1 MKSNVQLSQ
10 AQLTFLYLGF
20 GLVYISGLFVPLMQ
34 NDSAQHAS
42 MAMKMVLNDDFL
54 NIYKGELPYLDK
66 PHMHFWLAALSMKL
80 FGISEIAYR
89 IPALLC
95 LLLGAYSTKKLAE
108 LLYSAPQVGH
118 WAALIFLAAQGI
130 ILSAHDVRT
139 DAVLTGFVVFSIWQF
154 LVAIRSQT
162 LSAYL
167 WAGFGAAIAF
177 SSKGLMTLVII
188 SFCVFAYLLYSR
200 EWRRFFTVKLIFG
213 ALAFFIGLSP
223 ILYAYYHQFG
233 REGIE
238 FILLGQSVSRMTGDG
253 FAPNNSDYIF
263 FFHTLL
269 WVFLPFSLAFYFG
282 VFERTREMIKE
293 KFRKKEGVE
302 FLTLGGFWLVMLV
315 FSFSKFKLPHYLNG
329 LIPILA
335 IFTASYLSRLSLNFK
350 DNRIRILWSV
360 QLVVIFFSILLVSW
374 LSIEFTGIENTFLW
388 ILGAILFAILLF
400 RIFSIEPL
408 FGKYL
413 FCSLFFAIALNVYLN
428 GQFYPVLTKYQGSY
442 ALAKYVNQSEHD
454 SRKVYMLEGSEY
466 WAFDFYTKQNTKR
479 IASKELRSGDLLLID
494 AKSLEEFNRPYEVLK
509 TENDYRITRLNLKFL
524 SSKTRAQKLSKMY
537 LLRIL

>member
-1 MKSNVQLSQ
+1 MNSNVQLSQ
-10 AQLTFLYLGF
+10 AQLTILYLGF
-20 GLVYISGLFVPLMQ
+20 ALVYILGLFVPLMQ

-42 MAMKMVLNDDFL
+42 MAMKMVLNGDYL

-66 PHMHFWLAALSMKL
+66 PHMHFWLAAASMKL

-95 LLLGAYSTKKLAE
+95 LVLGAYSSKKLAE
-108 LLYSAPQVGH
+108 LLYSSPQVGH
-118 WAALIFLAAQGI
+118 WAALIFLSAQGI

-154 LVAIRSQT
+154 VVAIRSQT
-162 LSAYL
+162 LSSYL
-167 WAGFGAAIAF
+167 LAGFGAAIAF

-200 EWRRFFTVKLIFG
+200 EWKRFFTPKLIIA
-213 ALAFFIGLSP
+213 ALAFFLGLSP

-269 WVFLPFSLAFYFG
+269 WVFLPFSLALYFG
-282 VFERTREMIKE
+282 VFERTKEMIKE
-293 KFRKKEGVE
+293 KFRKKGGVE
-302 FLTLGGFWLVMLV
+302 FLTLGGFWLVMFV

-335 IFTASYLSRLSLNFK
+335 ILTASYLSQLSLTSK
-350 DNRIRILWSV
+350 DRKIRILWSI
-360 QLVVIFFSILLVSW
+360 QLVVIFSSILLVSW
-374 LSIEFTGIENTFLW
+374 LSIEFTGIENTVLW
-388 ILGAILFAILLF
+388 IVGAILFAILLF
-400 RIFSIEPL
+400 RVFSVQPL
-408 FGKYL
+408 FKKYL
-413 FCSLFFAIALNVYLN
+413 FCSLLFSIALNVYLN

-442 ALAKYVNQSEHD
+442 SLAKYVNQSEFD
-454 SRKVYMLEGSEY
+454 SKKVFMLEGSEY

-479 IASKELRSGDLLLID
+479 IESEKLKTGDLLIID
-494 AKSLEEFNRPYEVLK
+494 QKSLDGFNRQYHVLK

-537 LLRIL
+537 LVRIQ